1 MKTITTFIWT
11 IAVIA
16 CISVLT
22 STASA
27 QRQNRA
33 QYLERL
39 KTELALT
46 DTQFVQV
53 KEILDKAQEDL
64 RAMRETFMGDRE
76 AMAEAFRQTNEE
88 SNTKINA
95 LLNDEQKEKFKVIQE
110 EFRSRMRER
119 RGNREN

>member
-1 MKTITTFIWT
+1 M
-11 IAVIA
+11 
-16 CISVLT
+16 
-22 STASA
+22 
-27 QRQNRA
+27 
-33 QYLERL
+33 
-39 KTELALT
+39 T

-53 KEILDKAQEDL
+53 KEILGKAQEDL

-76 AMAEAFRQTNEE
+76 AMSEAFRQTNEE

>member
-76 AMAEAFRQTNEE
+76 AMTEAFRQTNEE